1 MGAPMHPPT
10 FVVVPLLLLT
20 PFTALVGQQP
30 RGVLVPVGARVKVEA
45 PGKTIK
51 GILLPWRGDTLV
63 LIAEEPVD
71 MYGDT
76 VRLAGASLKSF
87 RVVQSPSVWRYNSP
101 TDINFHRDVVVPGS
115 GDMALGGGD
124 QVRRLLLVA
133 SDSQVA
139 GVDPVAGTV
148 SWTRKDLPNLKGVA
162 LDVVG
167 WTGYGVI
174 TRGEKMEIIDLRT
187 GERRWDTSDLSLLAA
202 RGWLPLPS
210 QDLLILMYGRT
221 AESVS
226 TLMAVELE
234 TGKVRWRQDR
244 LFAVEPKVLRTGGAL
259 STGRVSYLLGHQ
271 PPFADSDT
279 TLVLYLST
287 EGPIRVDA
295 RTGALLWRADVL
307 RDAKIPAVQ
316 DGYARIRLH
325 GGLLLVPSES
335 RLVALN
341 ATDGRLAWPR
351 VFKGQV
357 VRTERTRHGL
367 LVRADQASRNFLGV
381 PDPTGRVDSQIDLL
395 DPDSGKSVWRAPVQ
409 LKNATR
415 IALRGDTGYVV
426 SDGKVLALGIPDGS
440 VRTVMTVK
448 FDQNE
453 ELSGFGVLDEGIVL
467 NSWHQLVLADRQGA
481 ERYRRSYPPPG
492 KSFGE
497 ALQTSTERPT
507 TRWGGEEAYFFTG
520 APDEAGRLGFSVV
533 KVDAPSGREAGRVW
547 LDERSPAYG
556 VLSASSTIYYR
567 PNARAIVALT
577 FGDWD
582 ALAHA
587 ARSGHSLTV
596 EKLLQM
602 GVDARTTGDG
612 GWTPLHL
619 AARGGHA
626 EVVRL
631 LLARGVDLE
640 AKTEGGWSAW
650 MMAEGEG
657 HSAVAQMLR
666 DAGAHADSATATVLR
681 VWQLSRQGRI
691 EEALV
696 AYEETQTGDS
706 ALAVAPS
713 AWMALCWNGSL
724 SGHAAAVMA
733 ACEKAVERTA
743 PSDQRYASVR
753 LARGLARALTGDLEG
768 AAADLEPSVDP
779 DEADEDADAV
789 RDWVEAL
796 RNGRNPFTP
805 AVLELLSRR

>member
-1 MGAPMHPPT
+1 MHPPT

-20 PFTALVGQQP
+20 PFSALVGQQP

-87 RVVQSPSVWRYNSP
+87 RVVQSPSVWRYSTS
-101 TDINFHRDVVVPGS
+101 TDINFYVDVAVPRPSDSQLAG
-115 GDMALGGGD
+115 AD
-124 QVRRLLLVA
+124 QFRHVLLVA
-133 SDSQVA
+133 SKGELA
-139 GVDPVAGTV
+139 GVDPATGTAT
-148 SWTRKDLPNLKGVA
+148 WTRTDLPDLKGVA

-167 WTGYGVI
+167 RTGYAVI

-187 GERRWDTSDLSLLAA
+187 GERRWDTGELSLRAA

-210 QDLLILMYGRT
+210 EDLLILMYGRT
-221 AESVS
+221 AESAS

-244 LFAVEPKVLRTGGAL
+244 LFAVEPKVFGTAG
-259 STGRVSYLLGHQ
+259 VSYLLGHQ
-271 PPFADSDT
+271 PPLADSDT

-287 EGPIRVDA
+287 EGPMRLDA
-295 RTGALLWRADVL
+295 RTGALLWRAATV
-307 RDAKIPAVQ
+307 RDAKVPAVR

-325 GGLLLVPSES
+325 RDVLLVPSTS
-335 RLVALN
+335 DLVALRALR
-341 ATDGRLAWPR
+341 ATDGRLAWETPR
-351 VFKGQV
+351 ASKEQI
-357 VRTERTRHGL
+357 VRMERTRHGL
-367 LVRADQASRNFLGV
+367 LVRADQARRDLLGL
-381 PDPTGRVDSQIDLL
+381 PDPTGRVDSRIDLL
-395 DPDSGKSVWRAPVQ
+395 DPDSGKSHWRAPVQ
-409 LKNATR
+409 LKNATG

-426 SDGKVLALGIPDGS
+426 SDGKVLALRIPDGS
-440 VRTVMTVK
+440 VRTVMPVK

-453 ELSGFGVLDEGIVL
+453 GLSGFGVLDEGIVL
-467 NSWHQLVLADRQGA
+467 NSWHHLVLADREGA
-481 ERYRRSYPPPG
+481 ERYRRSYPSPG
-492 KSFGE
+492 ESFGE
-497 ALQTSTERPT
+497 AIRTNTERPT
-507 TRWGGEEAYFFTG
+507 TRWGGGDVFFFTG

-533 KVDAPSGREAGRVW
+533 KVNPRSGREAGRVW
-547 LDERSPAYG
+547 LDERSPAYR
-556 VLSASSTIYYR
+556 LEPASSAIYYR

-587 ARSGHSLTV
+587 ARSGHAATV

-657 HSAVAQMLR
+657 HAAVAQMLR
-666 DAGAHADSATATVLR
+666 DTGAHADSATASLLR

-696 AYEETQTGDS
+696 AYAETQTGDS

-724 SGHAAAVMA
+724 SGHATEVMP

-743 PSDQRYASVR
+743 PSDQYYAAVR
-753 LARGLARALTGDLEG
+753 SARGLARALTGDLEG

-779 DEADEDADAV
+779 DEDEEDAGPV
-789 RDWVEAL
+789 RQWVDAL

-805 AVLELLSRR
+805 AVLESLSRR